1 MGKKVML
8 IDTSKCISCRACQ
21 VACKMWHKLPPEN
34 NNEPRTDLTGTT
46 LTIVREFEVEARG
59 KIRRLF
65 FKDQCRHCDSPACAG
80 GCPLHAIIKHQPTG
94 IVAINPNTCNPDR
107 CYTYP
112 YGKKTCERVCPYNI
126 PRIDPARNKATKCDL
141 CYDRVLDGSR
151 RKTACADA
159 CPTGAIIVGD
169 VDTVVRPYVYM
180 RLPIVRARYP
190 NAIIGGSPKGS
201 SHVYWLLTED
211 PALYGLPYGPLR

>member
-21 VACKMWHKLPPEN
+21 IACKKWHALPPEN

-46 LTIVREFEVEARG
+46 RTLVREFEVEARG

-65 FKDQCRHCDSPACAG
+65 FKDQCRHCDAAVCAG
-80 GCPLHAIIKHQPTG
+80 GCPLHAIVKHSSG
-94 IVAINPNTCNPDR
+94 IVLINPNKCNPDL

-112 YGKKTCERVCPYNI
+112 DGKKTCEKVCPYHI
-126 PRIDPARNKATKCDL
+126 PRIDPVTNKATKCDA
-141 CYDRVLDGSR
+141 CYDRILDGSG

-169 VDTVVRPYVYM
+169 VDTVVRPYVNV

-190 NAIIGGSPKGS
+190 NAKIGGSSACP

-211 PALYGLPYGPLR
+211 PSLYGLKG